1 MYSRTR
7 VRVYRSSVALSNR
20 VSDLAASTMPP
31 AHQVPLRV
39 ARGANL
45 VRVPHPNGDIQFR
58 SRYVA
63 YGVVVR
69 RKQTS
74 SGRKSGW

>member
-1 MYSRTR
+1 
-7 VRVYRSSVALSNR
+7 
-20 VSDLAASTMPP
+20 MPP